1 MYAYPAGEAVTGD
14 KGKPHYQKG
23 IDWQGMVVVV
33 GGGGGRPPVD
43 FFHALLQIANERFTA
58 LTSILVRW
66 DAIAN

>member
-14 KGKPHYQKG
+14 KGKQHYQKG
-23 IDWQGMVVVV
+23 IDWQGMS
-33 GGGGGRPPVD
+33 GGGRPPVD